1 MTASV
6 PLSLEPL
13 IGYLSACGGCDR
25 FEFHDEHG
33 EPDPIQAREFAEAL
47 RAKLGA
53 NLGVIASVEQTAN
66 RVAVCVVPETAAV

>member
-1 MTASV
+1 MNASV

-33 EPDPIQAREFAEAL
+33 EPDPIQARSFAEAV
-47 RAKLGA
+47 RATLGA
-53 NLGVIASVEQTAN
+53 NLGIIASVEQTAN
-66 RVAVCVVPETAAV
+66 RVVVCVVTEPAPV